1 MADSASV
8 ADPVVAG
15 RPDGGLLHERLLA
28 SERLFAQTGSY
39 HGLTGTLELKER
51 SPILYEKI
59 FSRLRGGLVTARETA
74 VNISASPIVKELGEL
89 CFALYTPEGDSVALS
104 TGIIVHVHT
113 MSDAIKYM
121 IRQGYET
128 NPGIEPGDIFCN
140 NDAMVGDVHNADVQ
154 TIVPIFWEGE
164 LIGWAGGVT
173 HELDIGAR
181 TPGGVPLGPISRF
194 EDGIDIP
201 ARKIGAGDELFR
213 DHVLAGMKGTRT
225 PRYWMLDE
233 RTRLAGCH
241 MVRDT
246 VLRVV
251 ADIGLDVY
259 RDFMREVIEDGRRSF
274 KARVRE
280 MLIPGTYRAPA
291 FSEFTLAEEQML
303 PEHARRDSMMH
314 APVEMRVT
322 RDATLELDYEGASSW
337 GYHSANCTPSAMQG
351 ALWVLLTQTLI
362 CNDKINDGAYFGLR
376 TNFPPGSW
384 ANHQN
389 PQASTG
395 LAWHYLIP
403 SYTGVLKSIS
413 RGLQA
418 RGFVE
423 EVLAPY
429 AMSSNT
435 FQGGGIDHYGEQS
448 STTNFAVSCVGVG
461 ARIYADGLDHA
472 AALWNPQG
480 DMGDYEMWEIV
491 EPFLYLGAR
500 VKPNTAGAGRR
511 RGGSG
516 WEAVRFAWKT
526 PFFETQNLGNGP
538 VFIQAGLWGGYP
550 GATGYRHNVRDTNM
564 KELFGER
571 LAYPV
576 FDGDPESSEME
587 RLVTGRRDFDQ
598 RTLTLPETMKEGD
611 LYLSV
616 YRGAA
621 GLGDPLER
629 ELADV
634 QADIDG
640 NYLLPRLASSVYGA
654 VVRDGVVDVE
664 ASLALRERM
673 RRERAEKSVPVA
685 EWMEAERRRILA
697 HLEPPPGDAGAARDG
712 DSFIP
717 VVQQMYAESLRL
729 SPRWAAFFRDFWDL
743 PADFDFPV
751 ATPTVEISRRL
762 LGEGLGATTLHP
774 DDPARSQGISI
785 GRPVAAESDVTEEVL
800 EELIDGQLPEPRV
813 RAIQSGYKDADRFQK
828 YVRVLQRRVPW
839 PDRILLPFGEHL
851 HIVQTGDGRRIVK
864 CDCGHEFRDYRENW
878 KLDAHVNV
886 RRTEPELRE
895 IYPAKMHGDPRWNEL
910 RELFCPGCWTLL
922 EVEAVPPGYPLV
934 HDFTPDLEGFY
945 EEWLGEPLAPVA

>member
-1 MADSASV
+1 MATTIPSPDLTCGAETLVGASL
-8 ADPVVAG
+8 A
-15 RPDGGLLHERLLA
+15 ERLAA
-28 SERLFAQTGSY
+28 SERRFIETGSY
-39 HGLTGTLELKER
+39 YGLRGSLELKE
-51 SPILYEKI
+51 SEPILYEKL
-59 FSRLRGGLVTARETA
+59 FSRLRGGLVTARSTA
-74 VNISASPIVKELGEL
+74 ENISASPIVKELGEL
-89 CFALYTPEGDSVALS
+89 CFALYTPEGDSIALS

-121 IRQGYET
+121 IRQGYEDD
-128 NPGIEPGDIFCN
+128 PGIHEGDIFCN
-140 NDAMVGDVHNADVQ
+140 NDAMVGNVHNADVQ
-154 TIVPIFWEGE
+154 TLVPIFAQGE

-201 ARKIGAGDELFR
+201 ARKIGANDRLFR
-213 DHVLAGMKGTRT
+213 DHVLAGAKGTRT

-251 ADIGLDVY
+251 GEVGLDVY
-259 RDFMREVIEDGRRSF
+259 RQFIREVIEDGRRSF

-280 MLIPGTYRAPA
+280 MLVPGTYRAPA
-291 FSEFTLAEEQML
+291 FSEFALAQETML
-303 PEHARRDSMMH
+303 PGHARRDSMMH
-314 APVEMRVT
+314 APVEVRVT
-322 RDATLELDYEGASSW
+322 RDATLELDYDGASSW
-337 GYHSANCTPSAMQG
+337 GHHSGNCTPSAMQG

-362 CNDKINDGAYFGLR
+362 CNDKINDGAYYGLR

-384 ANHQN
+384 ANHSN
-389 PQASTG
+389 PYASTG
-395 LAWHYLIP
+395 LAWHFLIP

-435 FQGGGIDHYGEQS
+435 FQGGGIDHFGEQS
-448 STTNFAVSCVGVG
+448 SATNFAVSCVGG
-461 ARIYADGLDHA
+461 GGKMYADGLDYA

-500 VKPNTAGAGRR
+500 VKPNTAGPGRH

-550 GATGYRHNVRDTNM
+550 AATGYRHNVRDTNLF
-564 KELFGER
+564 ELFER
-571 LAYPV
+571 RDPYPT
-576 FDGDPESSEME
+576 FDGDPEDSEIQ
-587 RLVTGRRDFDQ
+587 RLVAGRRDFDQ
-598 RTLTLPETMKEGD
+598 RTLTLPEMMREGD

-616 YRGAA
+616 YRGGA

-629 ELADV
+629 DVSDVEADLRGGFLV
-634 QADIDG
+634 
-640 NYLLPRLASSVYGA
+640 PRLAGTIYGA
-654 VVRDGVVDVE
+654 VLRDDGSADPE
-664 ASLALRERM
+664 RTAARRAEMHRERLERSAPTREWM
-673 RRERAEKSVPVA
+673 RGERERL
-685 EWMEAERRRILA
+685 LA
-697 HLEPPPGDAGAARDG
+697 HVGGGEGER
-712 DSFIP
+712 FIP
-717 VVQQMYAESLRL
+717 TVQEMYAESLRL
-729 SPRWAAFFRDFWDL
+729 SARWARDFRAFWDL

-751 ATPTVEISRRL
+751 ETPTVDHSRRMLGDGLDRSTLRPETPEAGLSAERAADGEHVSEQTLREL
-762 LGEGLGATTLHP
+762 L
-774 DDPARSQGISI
+774 D
-785 GRPVAAESDVTEEVL
+785 GR
-800 EELIDGQLPEPRV
+800 LPGPQV
-813 RAIQSGYKDADRFQK
+813 RAIQSGYKDAQRFRT
-828 YVRVLQRRVPW
+828 YVSLLQSQVPW
-839 PDRILLPFGEHL
+839 ADRILLPFGERL
-851 HIVQTGDGRRIVK
+851 YIVAVEGAAPHVQCR
-864 CDCGHEFRDYRENW
+864 CGHRFCDYRANW
-878 KLDAHVNV
+878 KLEARVHV
-886 RRTEPELRE
+886 RASEESFQE

-910 RELFCPGCWTLL
+910 REYFCPSCATLL
-922 EVEAVPPGYPLV
+922 EVEAVPPGYPV
-934 HDFTPDLEGFY
+934 IHDFVPDLEGFY
-945 EEWLGEPLAPVA
+945 EEWLGERLPA